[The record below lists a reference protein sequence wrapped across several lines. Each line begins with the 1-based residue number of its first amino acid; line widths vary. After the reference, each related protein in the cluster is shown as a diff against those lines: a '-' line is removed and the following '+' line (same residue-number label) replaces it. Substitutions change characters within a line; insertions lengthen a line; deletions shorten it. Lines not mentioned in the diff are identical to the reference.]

1 MRLCSCFEK
10 FMLFLY
16 YDHNNTLAGLG
27 THYKDATEIYHFSV
41 YIFAVHIE
49 YTATCFLCS
58 THVPTLYMSLYRV
71 ERKTKKFKSAR
82 HICKISSPHAAD
94 SASPHAMQCM
104 HNAFFCPLKWSEGHP
119 FKKIQ
124 KS

>member
-1 MRLCSCFEK
+1 MPLK
-10 FMLFLY
+10 FIISQFI
-16 YDHNNTLAGLG
+16 D
-27 THYKDATEIYHFSV
+27 
-41 YIFAVHIE
+41 IFAVHIE